1 MAPENQK
8 NKTRKITKKKFIEEK
23 KWTKN
28 KSSPRGGDSTRESTA
43 EIWKKKQKQT
53 YIHICIAIFEIC
65 IGTLNI
71 IVKMGWGNRHDWSLE
86 SQEARLKKYAFGS
99 QTPFLL
105 CFFM

>member
-43 EIWKKKQKQT
+43 EIWKKKQKNKHI
-53 YIHICIAIFEIC
+53 YIYVSQF
-65 IGTLNI
+65 LKS
-71 IVKMGWGNRHDWSLE
+71 VLE
-86 SQEARLKKYAFGS
+86 
-99 QTPFLL
+99 PWI
-105 CFFM
+105 